1 VVEMIV
7 KALLERMRMMMN
19 PKYDKALSVLDM
31 VYLEKAL
38 NAPVFEAR
46 MSHLVRQK
54 SYGAVAVYNLMKP
67 LLERLA
73 GDEWVED
80 MLDYCHDFSI
90 NLSFPGTVERQET
103 PKLNAVAK
111 IYLMALMIL
120 SEEQKDSSD
129 GTWESRYAIRFLN
142 EKEISGLEDPSEYLR
157 FKRFYEENFVY
168 EMMKLNQALTGYT
181 TLDHVC
187 GVHHLAVK
195 IARQLKYAQVPIDLG
210 RVSGAAAGH
219 DVGKYGCH
227 GDEIKRVAYYHYYY
241 TGKWF
246 EERGIT
252 YIRNVAINHSTWDLE
267 VENLSLESLVLIY
280 CDFRVKSDDDNNMR
294 FYTLQDSFR
303 VILDKLDNVDEAK
316 ENRYKRVYSKLLDFE
331 DYMHHLGVCTDPD
344 EADDFSAPYKRKRV
358 HYSLIHGDALV
369 THAKFTSIEHNILLM
384 HRLRDET
391 TLNRML
397 ESARGLENA
406 NDLRGYIDILED
418 YNTYLTIKQKQ
429 IVINFLYSKLI
440 SSEEDV
446 RKQCAFLMGV
456 LIANLDEAIRKEL
469 PPSAVVESH
478 EEDSVDMFRRYLHR
492 MLDPEQKIIGKHR
505 GWIAYSIQN
514 MLRSYFTA
522 QTDLEKRRAS
532 IRILFEVYEHYAGDA
547 DKRQYMLN
555 SFRALPVESMEDT
568 STHLMRE
575 IIADALKSDNLI
587 LRINAMNVLSDLFQ
601 NPELVPDRAF
611 LIDSLNAME
620 EDDMHIAERYARVRI
635 LETIGQGN
643 RLEFIHR
650 IFKEG
655 GGEISDVF
663 LSNLKT
669 ATHDIIKKYQI
680 HMLLD
685 YATQIKHSE
694 AFYTAMHFS
703 NLLKVSAFESVRNTA
718 GAGLIRLI
726 DELTFEQ
733 RNDIVIELLRAL
745 EMESYQFTRYIPE
758 YLGKIIL
765 SVKPKELDEILDDF
779 KDKMKRSNAQIGML
793 IAKTVGVM
801 IRNYSLY
808 KVVYGEADDVY
819 RERLY
824 TMLGILLNG
833 LVSYIPSV
841 TEAAMG
847 VIGKDIFGDRAMPS
861 EDKLLLLKMAIKKI
875 LTLHHNTD
883 ETKELIF
890 LNNSSGLKHIYHFIS
905 DYQHNQGEIEIPVK
919 DRVAFFP
926 GSFDPFSLSHKQIA
940 RDIRNLGFEVYLA
953 VDEFSWSK
961 RTQPNLIRREI
972 IKMSVADELE
982 IYTFPR
988 DHAINIAYPPDL
1000 DFIRKVFAPSEV
1012 YIVVGSDVIHN
1023 ASAYRIGQA
1032 KAAITSF
1039 PHIVFDR
1046 RIDGGELED
1055 EVLKDKM
1062 AALPENSIVLSLPPQ
1077 YELISSTQIRN
1088 YIDDNRDVS
1097 ELVDP
1102 LAHRYIYE
1110 KGLYQREPQF
1120 KETMTT
1126 KSLNVEIVT
1135 EPDETLLRC
1144 LAEYVGQEPERFVE
1158 KIREASK
1165 LTDFRMLIVRGM
1177 ESDVPLVGFACFHW
1191 LRSANIYKEFS
1202 SETLMNTI
1210 RDECMGR
1217 IIVIDGIYA
1226 TENRMHRNPK
1236 QMLLTETLAFCL
1248 AKDYTNAL
1256 FRNVVTGRI
1265 DPDMVEI
1272 LELQG
1277 FLPMESGD
1285 PGEIVYAVN
1294 MSSPC
1299 TLNLDIKSLI
1309 KDPYKNSEGV
1319 TAAILRSRKRLQRA
1333 MTRLYPGHLV
1343 LSFDRSM
1350 IYESLIKKI
1359 CDENQVPTT
1368 PMVPRQ
1374 LGEYMCVPF
1383 GDILKRWIMP
1393 NTVTKAIHVEKY
1405 FNYSL
1410 ENYKIEAYPYYLDL
1424 DNQTNMLKS
1433 FNRPVMMVDDILD
1446 KGYRIKEIEPVM
1458 RRHDVKIQKIFVG
1471 VLSGR
1476 GKALMES
1483 KNIDV
1488 ETAYFIPRIRVWFN
1502 EGKMYPFIGGDAVW
1516 KSDAPERNM
1525 IPSVN
1530 LILPYASPSF
1540 IKGASVTSIYQ
1551 LSETSIENSRE
1562 ILMAI
1567 EEEYQKE
1574 NDRLLTFS
1582 RLGEVFVYP
1591 RFPDKGEDIRYDV
1604 NRKVSEYLDLDLEN
1618 LKKLKKMLVVDKT

>member
-1 VVEMIV
+1 MVDMIV
-7 KALLERMRMMMN
+7 KALLERMKLMMA
-19 PKYDKALSVLDM
+19 PKNDESLSLLDM
-31 VYLEKAL
+31 TYLEKAL

-46 MSHLVRQK
+46 LSHLIRQK
-54 SYGAVAVYNLMKP
+54 TYGAKEVYNLMKP

-73 GDEWVED
+73 GDEWIED
-80 MLDYCHDFSI
+80 MLAYCHDYSI
-90 NLSFPGTVERQET
+90 NLSFPGTVTRIET
-103 PKLNAVAK
+103 PKLNAVARL
-111 IYLMALMIL
+111 YLMALMIM
-120 SEEQKDSSD
+120 SEEQKDSRD
-129 GTWESRYAIRFLN
+129 GTWESLYPIRFLT
-142 EKEISGLEDPSEYLR
+142 EREISELEDPFEYLR
-157 FKRFYEENFVY
+157 FKKFYEGDFVY

-195 IARQLKYAQVPIDLG
+195 IARQLKYAKVPIDLG

-219 DVGKYGCH
+219 DVGKYGCR
-227 GDEIKRVAYYHYYY
+227 GDEIRRVAYYHYYY
-241 TGKWF
+241 TGRWF

-280 CDFRVKSDDDNNMR
+280 CDFRVKSNDEGQMS
-294 FYTLQDSFR
+294 FFTLQDSFQ

-316 ENRYKRVYSKLLDFE
+316 ENRYKKVYNKLLDFE
-331 DYMHHLGVCTDPD
+331 DYMHHLGVSTDPD
-344 EADDFSAPYKRKRV
+344 EVDDFSKPYKRKRV
-358 HYSLIHGDALV
+358 HYSLIQGDALV

-429 IVINFLYSKLI
+429 IVVNFLYSKLT

-478 EEDSVDMFRRYLHR
+478 EEESVEMFRRYLHR
-492 MLDPEQKIIGKHR
+492 MLEPEQKIIGKHR

-522 QTDLEKRRAS
+522 QTNLEKRQAS
-532 IRILFEVYEHYAGDA
+532 IRILFEVYDHYAKDA
-547 DKRQYMLN
+547 EKRQYMLN

-575 IIADALKSDNLI
+575 IISDALKSDNLI

-601 NPELVPDRAF
+601 TPELVPDRAF
-611 LIDSLNAME
+611 LVERLKAME
-620 EDDMHIAERYARVRI
+620 EDEMHIAERYARVRI
-635 LETIGQGN
+635 LETIGEGN

-650 IFKEG
+650 IFREG
-655 GGEISDVF
+655 GGEVSDVF

-685 YATQIKHSE
+685 YATQIKRSE

-718 GAGLIRLI
+718 GVGLIRLI
-726 DELTFEQ
+726 NDLTFEQ

-779 KDKMKRSNAQIGML
+779 RDKMKRSNAQIGML

-801 IRNYSLY
+801 IRNYGLY
-808 KVVYGEADDVY
+808 KVVYAESDEIY

-833 LVSYIPSV
+833 LVSFIPSV
-841 TEAAMG
+841 TEASMG
-847 VIGKDIFGDRAMPS
+847 VIGKDIFGDRGMLS
-861 EDKLLLLKMAIKKI
+861 EDKLLMFKMAIKKI
-875 LTLHHNTD
+875 LNLQHNTD
-883 ETKELIF
+883 ETTELIF
-890 LNNSSGLKHIYHFIS
+890 LNNSSGLKHIYNFIS
-905 DYQHNQGEIEIPVK
+905 EYEHIEGRIDIPVK

-926 GSFDPFSLSHKQIA
+926 GSFDPFSLSHKQIS
-940 RDIRNLGFEVYLA
+940 RDIRNMGFDVYLA

-982 IYTFPR
+982 IFTFPR
-988 DHAINIAYPPDL
+988 DHAINIAYSPDL
-1000 DFIRKVFAPSEV
+1000 EFIRNLFAPSEV

-1023 ASAYRIGQA
+1023 ASAYKISNAESGV
-1032 KAAITSF
+1032 TTF

-1046 RIDGGELED
+1046 RIDGGEGED
-1055 EVLKDKM
+1055 VILKERM
-1062 AALPENSIVLSLPPQ
+1062 TGLPENSIVLSLPPQ
-1077 YELISSTQIRN
+1077 FELISSTQIRN

-1135 EPDETLLRC
+1135 APDDALLRC
-1144 LAEYVGQEPERFVE
+1144 LAEYAGEEPEHFVQQ
-1158 KIREASK
+1158 IRETSK
-1165 LTDFRMLIVRGM
+1165 LTDFRMLIVRGV
-1177 ESDVPLVGFACFHW
+1177 ESDVPLVGFSCFHW
-1191 LRSANIYKEFS
+1191 LRSANIYTEFS
-1202 SETLMNTI
+1202 SERLMNTI

-1217 IIVIDGIYA
+1217 LIVIDGIYA

-1248 AKDYTNAL
+1248 AKDYTHAL
-1256 FRNVVTGRI
+1256 FRDVVGGQI

-1277 FLPMESGD
+1277 FRPLDSEEPDEV
-1285 PGEIVYAVN
+1285 VYSVD

-1309 KDPYKNSEGV
+1309 KDPYKNSEKV
-1319 TAAILRSRKRLQRA
+1319 TAAILKARKRLQRA
-1333 MTRLYPGHLV
+1333 MASLYPGHLV

-1368 PMVPRQ
+1368 PVVPRQ
-1374 LGEYMCVPF
+1374 LGDYMCVPF

-1405 FNYSL
+1405 FNSSL
-1410 ENYKIEAYPYYLDL
+1410 EAYRIEAYPYYLDL

-1458 RRHDVKIQKIFVG
+1458 RRHNVKIRKIFVG

-1516 KSDAPERNM
+1516 KADAPERNM

-1540 IKGASVTSIYQ
+1540 IKGASIASIYY
-1551 LSETSIENSRE
+1551 LSEIAIENSKE

-1567 EEEYQKE
+1567 EEEYQRE

-1591 RFPDKGEDIRYDV
+1591 RFPDKGDDIRYDV
-1604 NRKVSEYLDLDLEN
+1604 NRKVSEYLDLDLET
-1618 LKKLKKMLVVDKT
+1618 LRKLKKMLVVDKR

>member
-1 VVEMIV
+1 MAETTSKI
-7 KALLERMRMMMN
+7 LLERMKRMMN
-19 PKYDKALSVLDM
+19 SKYDSALALLDLEF
-31 VYLEKAL
+31 LEKAL
-38 NAPVFEAR
+38 DATVFEAR
-46 MSHLVRQK
+46 LSHLVRQK
-54 SYGAVAVYNLMKP
+54 AFSAESIFSLMRP

-73 GDEWVED
+73 GDEWIEE
-80 MLDYCHDFSI
+80 MMSYCHDYSI
-90 NLSFPGTVERQET
+90 NLSFPGTVEKSHSER
-103 PKLNAVAK
+103 LDAVSRV
-111 IYLMALMIL
+111 YLIALMIL
-120 SEEQKDSSD
+120 SDAQKDSED
-129 GTWESRYAIRFLN
+129 GTWESRYPIRFLT
-142 EKEISGLEDPSEYLR
+142 EKEIAALEDPSEYLR
-157 FKRFYEENFVY
+157 FKHFYERDFVY

-195 IARQLKYAQVPIDLG
+195 IARQLKYANVPVDLG

-219 DVGKYGCH
+219 DVGKYGCK
-227 GDEIKRVAYYHYYY
+227 GDEVRRVAYYHYYY

-246 EERGIT
+246 EERDIT

-267 VENLSLESLVLIY
+267 VENLSLESLILIY
-280 CDFRVKSDDDNNMR
+280 SDFRVKSDDDGNMR
-294 FYTLQDSFR
+294 FYTLEDSFR

-316 ENRYKRVYSKLLDFE
+316 ENRYRRVYDKLLDFQG
-331 DYMHHLGVCTDPD
+331 YMHHLGVNTNPV
-344 EADDFSAPYKRKRV
+344 ARDDFSQPYKRKRV
-358 HYSLIHGDALV
+358 HYSLIHGDDLV
-369 THAKFTSIEHNILLM
+369 TYAKFTSVEHNILLM
-384 HRLRDET
+384 HRLRDES

-397 ESARGLENA
+397 ESARGLENP

-418 YNTYLTIKQKQ
+418 YNTYLTVKQKQ
-429 IVINFLYSKLI
+429 IVVNFLYSKLI

-446 RKQCAFLMGV
+446 RKQCALLMGV
-456 LIANLDEAIRKEL
+456 LIANMDENIRKEL
-469 PPSAVVESH
+469 PASAVIESK
-478 EEDSVDMFRRYLHR
+478 EEESIEMFRRYVLR
-492 MLDPEQKIIGKHR
+492 MLEPEQKIIGKHR

-514 MLRSYFTA
+514 MIRSYFTS
-522 QTDLEKRRAS
+522 QS
-532 IRILFEVYEHYAGDA
+532 DA
-547 DKRQYMLN
+547 DKRHRSIEILFEIYQHFAGDPDKRQFILN
-555 SFRALPVESMEDT
+555 SFRALPVESMG
-568 STHLMRE
+568 SSNHLMRDF
-575 IIADALKSDNLI
+575 IIEAMQSDDLK
-587 LRINAMNVLSDLFQ
+587 LRMNAMNVLADLFQ
-601 NPELVPDRAF
+601 NPETVPEREN
-611 LIDSLNAME
+611 LIHCLKTMDEDS
-620 EDDMHIAERYARVRI
+620 MHIAERYARVRI
-635 LETIGQGN
+635 LENAGEGN

-650 IFKEG
+650 IFTEG

-663 LSNLKT
+663 LSNLKS
-669 ATHDIIKKYQI
+669 ATHDIVKKFQI

-685 YATQIKHSE
+685 YATQIKKSE

-718 GAGLIRLI
+718 GVGLIRLI
-726 DELTFEQ
+726 DDLTFEQ

-779 KDKMKRSNAQIGML
+779 RDKMKRSNAQIGML

-801 IRNYSLY
+801 IRNYS
-808 KVVYGEADDVY
+808 VYRTANEESEMVY
-819 RERLY
+819 RERIY

-833 LVSYIPSV
+833 LVSFVPSV
-841 TEAAMG
+841 TESAMG
-847 VIGKDIFGDRAMPS
+847 VIGKDIFGDPTMSS
-861 EDKLLLLKMAIKKI
+861 EDKLILFKMAIKKI

-883 ETKELIF
+883 ETQELIF
-890 LNNSSGLKHIYHFIS
+890 LNNASGLKHIYHFIS
-905 DYQHNQGEIEIPVK
+905 DYQHRSGPIQIPVK
-919 DRVAFFP
+919 ERVAFFP

-1000 DFIRKVFAPSEV
+1000 EFIKKVFAPSEV
-1012 YIVVGSDVIHN
+1012 FVVVGSDVIHN
-1023 ASAYRIGQA
+1023 ASAYRKIDEKTG
-1032 KAAITSF
+1032 ITTF

-1046 RIDGGELED
+1046 RIDGPDHED
-1055 EVLKDKM
+1055 KVLKGRM
-1062 AALPENSIVLSLPPQ
+1062 AVLPENSIILSLPPQ

-1126 KSLNVEIVT
+1126 KSLHVEIVT
-1135 EPDETLLRC
+1135 EPSDTLLYE
-1144 LAEYVGQEPERFVE
+1144 LAELIGGDQAEFAE
-1158 KIREASK
+1158 KLKRASQ
-1165 LTDFRMLIVRGM
+1165 LNDFRMLIVRGL

-1202 SETLMNTI
+1202 GEMLMNTI
-1210 RDECMGR
+1210 REQCMGR
-1217 IIVIDGIYA
+1217 IIVIDGIYT
-1226 TENRMHRNPK
+1226 TENRVHRNPK

-1248 AKDYTNAL
+1248 AKDYTHAL
-1256 FRNVVTGRI
+1256 FRDVVHGRI
-1265 DPDMVEI
+1265 TPEMIEI

-1277 FLPMESGD
+1277 FLPLESEH
-1285 PGEIVYAVN
+1285 PEEHVYSVD
-1294 MSSPC
+1294 MSTPC

-1309 KDPYKNSEGV
+1309 KDPYKNSERV
-1319 TAAILRSRKRLQRA
+1319 TTAILKSRKRLQRA
-1333 MTRLYPGHLV
+1333 MAALYPGHLV

-1359 CDENQVPTT
+1359 CDENNVPTT
-1368 PMVPRQ
+1368 PLVPRE
-1374 LGEYMCVPF
+1374 LGAFMCVPF

-1405 FNYSL
+1405 FNSSL
-1410 ENYKIEAYPYYLDL
+1410 ESYRIEAYPYYLDL

-1458 RRHDVKIQKIFVG
+1458 KRHDVKIQKIFVG

-1483 KNIDV
+1483 KNIQV
-1488 ETAYFIPRIRVWFN
+1488 ETAYFIPRLRVWFN

-1516 KSDAPERNM
+1516 KADEPERNM

-1540 IKGASVTSIYQ
+1540 IKGASVASIYH
-1551 LSETSIENSRE
+1551 LSETSIENSKE

-1567 EEEYQKE
+1567 EEEYQQE

-1604 NRKVSEYLDLDLEN
+1604 NRKVSEYLDLDLET
-1618 LKKLKKMLVVDKT
+1618 LRKLKKMLVVNES

>member
-1 VVEMIV
+1 MVEMIV
-7 KALLERMRMMMN
+7 RALLERMRQLMS
-19 PKYDKALSVLDM
+19 PKYDSALAVLDM
-31 VYLEKAL
+31 NYLERAL

-46 MSHLVRQK
+46 LSHLIRQK
-54 SYGAVAVYNLMKP
+54 DYSAKSVYNLMRP
-67 LLERLA
+67 LMEHLA
-73 GDEWVED
+73 EED
-80 MLDYCHDFSI
+80 WIEEMLSYCHDYSI
-90 NLSFPGTVERQET
+90 NLSFPGTVSLNGA
-103 PKLNAVAK
+103 PKRDGVARL
-111 IYLMALMIL
+111 YLLALMVL
-120 SEEQKDSSD
+120 SEEQKNSSD
-129 GTWESRYAIRFLN
+129 GTWESQYPIRFLT
-142 EKEISGLEDPSEYLR
+142 EKEMASLEDPYEYQR
-157 FKRFYEENFVY
+157 FKTFYERDFVY

-195 IARQLKYAQVPIDLG
+195 IARQLKHASVPIDLG

-219 DVGKYGCH
+219 DVGKYGCK
-227 GDEIKRVAYYHYYY
+227 GDEIRRVAYFHYYY

-246 EERGIT
+246 EDRGIT

-280 CDFRVKSDDDNNMR
+280 CDFRVKSDENDQMR
-294 FYTLQDSFR
+294 FYTLEDSFQ
-303 VILDKLDNVDEAK
+303 VILDKLDNVDAAK
-316 ENRYKRVYSKLLDFE
+316 ENRYKRVYDKLLDFQ
-331 DYMHHLGVCTDPD
+331 DYMQHLGVCTDPD
-344 EADDFSAPYKRKRV
+344 LPVDLETLYHRKRV
-358 HYSLIHGDALV
+358 HYSLIHGDKLV
-369 THAKFTSIEHNILLM
+369 THAKFSSIEHNILLM

-469 PPSAVVESH
+469 PPSVVVAVH
-478 EEDSVDMFRRYLHR
+478 EEESVEMFRRYLHR
-492 MLDPEQKIIGKHR
+492 MLEPEQKIIGKHR

-514 MLRSYFTA
+514 MLRSYFKA
-522 QTDLEKRRAS
+522 QTDLKKRQAS
-532 IRILFEVYEHYAGDA
+532 IRILFEVYQHYAGDA
-547 DKRQYMLN
+547 EKRQYILN

-575 IIADALKSDNLI
+575 IIVQSLKSDQLI
-587 LRINAMNVLSDLFQ
+587 LRINAMNVLADLFQ
-601 NPELVPDRAF
+601 APELVPDREF
-611 LIDSLNAME
+611 LVESLLAME

-650 IFKEG
+650 IFQEG

-669 ATHDIIKKYQI
+669 ATHDIIKKFQI

-685 YATQIKHSE
+685 YATQIKRSE

-718 GAGLIRLI
+718 GVGLIRLI

-801 IRNYSLY
+801 IRSYGLY
-808 KVVYGEADDVY
+808 KVAYTEPEEQY

-833 LVSYIPSV
+833 LVSFIPSV

-847 VIGKDIFGDRAMPS
+847 VIGKDIFGDVGMPS
-861 EDKLLLLKMAIKKI
+861 EDKLLMFKMAIKKI
-875 LTLHHNTD
+875 LTLQHNTD

-890 LNNSSGLKHIYHFIS
+890 LNNASGLKHIYHFIS
-905 DYQHNQGEIEIPVK
+905 EYQHLEGAIEIPVK
-919 DRVAFFP
+919 PRVAFFP

-940 RDIRNLGFEVYLA
+940 RDIRNLGFDVYLA

-982 IYTFPR
+982 IFSFPR

-1000 DFIRKVFAPSEV
+1000 EFIRNIFAPSEV

-1023 ASAYRIGQA
+1023 ASAYRAEHGESG
-1032 KAAITSF
+1032 ITTF

-1046 RIDGGELED
+1046 RIDGGETED
-1055 EVLKDKM
+1055 EILKERMAVL
-1062 AALPENSIVLSLPPQ
+1062 PHNSIVLSLPPQ

-1088 YIDDNRDVS
+1088 YIDDNRDIS

-1135 EPDETLLRC
+1135 NPDETLLRD
-1144 LAEYVGQEPERFVE
+1144 LAAYTGQEPEAFME
-1158 KIREASK
+1158 KIRGVAD
-1165 LTDFRMLIVRGM
+1165 LTDFRMLIVRGI
-1177 ESDVPLVGFACFHW
+1177 EQDVPLVGFSCFHW

-1202 SETLMNTI
+1202 GENLMNTI
-1210 RDECMGR
+1210 RDVCMGR
-1217 IIVIDGIYA
+1217 IIVIDGIYT

-1248 AKDYTNAL
+1248 AKDYTHAL
-1256 FRNVVTGRI
+1256 YRDAVSGRI
-1265 DPDMVEI
+1265 DPEMREI

-1277 FLPMESGD
+1277 FVPLLSDWPEK
-1285 PGEIVYAVN
+1285 EVYSVD

-1309 KDPYKNSEGV
+1309 KDPYKNSERV
-1319 TAAILRSRKRLQRA
+1319 TSAILRARKRLQRA
-1333 MTRLYPGHLV
+1333 MTALYPGHLV

-1359 CDENQVPTT
+1359 CDENKVPTT
-1368 PMVPRQ
+1368 PLVPRQ
-1374 LGEYMCVPF
+1374 LGAFMCVPF

-1405 FNYSL
+1405 FSSSL
-1410 ENYKIEAYPYYLDL
+1410 ETYRIEAYPYYLDL

-1458 RRHDVKIQKIFVG
+1458 RRHGVAIQKIFVG

-1483 KNIDV
+1483 KNIAI

-1516 KSDAPERNM
+1516 KADAPERNM

-1540 IKGASVTSIYQ
+1540 VKGASVASIYH
-1551 LSETSIENSRE
+1551 LSEISIENSRD

-1567 EEEYQKE
+1567 EEEYQQE

-1604 NRKVSEYLDLDLEN
+1604 NRKVSEYLELDLET
-1618 LKKLKKMLVVDKT
+1618 LRKLKKMLVVDKT